1 MAVFVV
7 FEAFYLAPT
16 VVQLD
21 RFVARNQPLA
31 ILPTVSRHSTE
42 TVDKDLNP
50 YKVEYL

>member
-7 FEAFYLAPT
+7 FEAVCLALT

-31 ILPTVSRHSTE
+31 ILPTVWVFVHS
-42 TVDKDLNP
+42 VF
-50 YKVEYL
+50 KVVKQQQHMRN

>member
-7 FEAFYLAPT
+7 IQSFCLALT

-31 ILPTVSRHSTE
+31 ILPPLAVI
-42 TVDKDLNP
+42 
-50 YKVEYL
+50 